1 MKKIINKTIAIL
13 IFTVSINFA
22 QAQEFTLKSNDLQGQ
37 LTNEQVLSG
46 FGCTGENISPQLFW
60 ENIPKGTKSFAITVY
75 DADAPTGSGWWHW
88 TVFNIPA
95 NTKEIKKNAG
105 DIKNNLMPKGSIQG
119 RTDFGSNG
127 FGGACP
133 PEGHGEHT
141 YVFTVYALDVKKL
154 DLDEN
159 TPPAMVG
166 YFVGAHT
173 IKKASIISYYKR

>member
-1 MKKIINKTIAIL
+1 
-13 IFTVSINFA
+13 
-22 QAQEFTLKSNDLQGQ
+22 
-37 LTNEQVLSG
+37 
-46 FGCTGENISPQLFW
+46 
-60 ENIPKGTKSFAITVY
+60 
-75 DADAPTGSGWWHW
+75 
-88 TVFNIPA
+88 
-95 NTKEIKKNAG
+95 
-105 DIKNNLMPKGSIQG
+105 MPKGSIQG

-141 YVFTVYALDVKKL
+141 YLFTVYALDVEKL

-159 TPPAMVG
+159 TPAAMVG